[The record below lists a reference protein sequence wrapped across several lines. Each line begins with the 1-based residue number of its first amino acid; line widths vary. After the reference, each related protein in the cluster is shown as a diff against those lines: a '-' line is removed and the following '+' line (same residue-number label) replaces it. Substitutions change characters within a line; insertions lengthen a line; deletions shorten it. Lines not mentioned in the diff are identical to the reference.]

1 MANADTK
8 RIRFVDL
15 SELEVYNIIESGD
28 SLQIQFKSAAIS
40 DLIAKFKN
48 SANCEILQYYVGLV
62 LSKAYADYIVYV
74 SAVETA
80 NVLLNVDYATV
91 DATTESG
98 FAETRADVQT
108 ITIRKKTDSE
118 RISKLEEKVGV

>member
-15 SELEVYNIIESGD
+15 SELEVYDLVENGD
-28 SLQIQFKSAAIS
+28 SLLIKFKNATIS
-40 DLIAKFKN
+40 DLIAKFKD
-48 SANCEILQYYVGLV
+48 STNCEILQYYVGLV
-62 LSKAYADYIVYV
+62 LTKAYADYVVYV

-80 NVLLNVDYATV
+80 NVLLNIDYATV
-91 DATTESG
+91 DETTESG

>member
-28 SLQIQFKSAAIS
+28 SLQIQFKSATIS
-40 DLIAKFKN
+40 NLIAKFKN
-48 SANCEILQYYVGLV
+48 STNCEILQYYVGLV

-74 SAVETA
+74 SAVEDA
-80 NVLLNVDYATV
+80 NVLISTDYATV
-91 DATTESG
+91 DAATESG
-98 FAETRADVQT
+98 FAETRADIQT